1 MRVAVVGATGS
12 LGTELLAV
20 LDESPLG
27 VRELVP
33 IASERSFGIE
43 VEFRGGVFPVETELR
58 ALRDCDL
65 AFLCAPATVSLEAVR
80 TVLHAR
86 VAAIDCSGALAAS
99 PEVPLVAELGVPGTV
114 SLEAPMLAVPPGLSL
129 ACTRVLAP
137 LARAFGISRA
147 VATLLVSAS
156 ASGAGRAAVEALAEE
171 TIALLSQQELPD
183 PPSLGLP
190 VAFDVLPWIGAI
202 EDDGTT
208 AHERGFAAV
217 LRRTLGDA
225 SIAVTS
231 VRSPTFCGDG
241 AALAI
246 ETREEASLEAVLDVL
261 GKIPGIAPAGVGPTT
276 RAAAGSEQV
285 HIGRVRRDASRTGG
299 VLLWL
304 AADSVRLTA
313 AHAVRVAEARWAGR
327 V

>member
-1 MRVAVVGATGS
+1 VRVAVVGATGS

-20 LDESPLG
+20 LDESPLA

-33 IASERSFGIE
+33 IASERSFGTE
-43 VEFRGGVFPVETELR
+43 VEFRGGVFPVETELTAVR
-58 ALRDCDL
+58 GCDL
-65 AFLCAPATVSLEAVR
+65 AFLCAPADVSLEAVR
-80 TVLHAR
+80 ALLHAR
-86 VAAIDCSGALAAS
+86 VAAIDCSGALVAS
-99 PEVPLVAELGVPGTV
+99 PEVPLIGELGVPGMV
-114 SLEAPMLAVPPGLSL
+114 SLDAPMLAVPPGLSL

-183 PPSLGLP
+183 PPSLGVP
-190 VAFDVLPWIGAI
+190 IAFDVLPWIGTA

-208 AHERGFAAV
+208 AHERGFASV

-225 SIAVTS
+225 SVAVTS
-231 VRSPTFCGDG
+231 VRMPTFCGDG

-246 ETREEASLEAVLDVL
+246 ELREPASLEAVLDVL
-261 GKIPGIAPAGVGPTT
+261 GKVPGVAQAGVGPTT
-276 RAAAGSEQV
+276 RAAAGSELV
-285 HIGRVRRDASRTGG
+285 YLGRVRRDESRAGG

-304 AADSVRLTA
+304 AADGVRLSA
-313 AHAVRVAEARWAGR
+313 AHAVRVAEARSAGR
-327 V
+327 A

>member
-20 LDESPLG
+20 LDESPLA

-43 VEFRGGVFPVETELR
+43 VEFRGGVFPVETELA
-58 ALRDCDL
+58 ALRGCDL
-65 AFLCAPATVSLEAVR
+65 AFLCAPAEVSLEAVR

-86 VAAIDCSGALAAS
+86 VAAIDCSGVLAAS
-99 PEVPLVAELGVPGTV
+99 PEVPLVGELGVPGAV
-114 SLEAPMLAVPPGLSL
+114 LLGAPMLAVPPGLSL

-156 ASGAGRAAVEALAEE
+156 ASGAGRVAVAALAEE
-171 TIALLSQQELPD
+171 TIALLSQQELAD

-190 VAFDVLPWIGAI
+190 IAFDVLPWIGTT

-208 AHERGFAAV
+208 AHERGFVSV

-231 VRSPTFCGDG
+231 VRMPTFCGDG

-246 ETREEASLEAVLDVL
+246 EMREQASLQAVLDVL
-261 GKIPGIAPAGVGPTT
+261 GKVPGLARAGIGPTT
-276 RAAAGSEQV
+276 RAAAGSELV
-285 HIGRVRRDASRTGG
+285 HIGRVRYDESRPAS

-304 AADSVRLTA
+304 AADSVRVTA
-313 AHAVRVAEARWAGR
+313 AHAVRVAEARSAGR